1 MKLKVLKITL
11 LIVILVEEI
20 RSVRKKK
27 KYVIKN
33 KSNHGIK
40 LTLSQLGN
48 SIENY

>member
-11 LIVILVEEI
+11 LTIILAEEI

-27 KYVIKN
+27 KYSIKN

-40 LTLSQLGN
+40 LTLSQSGN
-48 SIENY
+48 SIDNY